1 MVDGVFSVP
10 LSPPPLP
17 LLFPLLIVVVGNDV
31 GDVVGNDVGDVVG
44 NDVGD
49 VVGNDVGDVV
59 GNDVGDV
66 VGNDVGYVVG
76 NDVGDVVGNDVGDV
90 VGSLLLS
97 PPLLPL
103 LFPSLFGV
111 VGNIG
116 DNVVVP
122 LLFML
127 HFSVLQWHKVI

>member
-1 MVDGVFSVP
+1 MPLLFPFPLSPPLVTFLFLLLLVVVGNMVDGVFSVP

-66 VGNDVGYVVG
+66 VG
-76 NDVGDVVGNDVGDV
+76 
-90 VGSLLLS
+90 SLLLS

-127 HFSVLQWHKVI
+127 HFSVLQ

>member
-66 VGNDVGYVVG
+66 VG
-76 NDVGDVVGNDVGDV
+76 
-90 VGSLLLS
+90 SLLLS

-127 HFSVLQWHKVI
+127 HFSVLQ